1 VQIHGPSSEFAAAD
15 VTVELNATRPEDPFI
30 TIMWPNGVR
39 VYLDDGDAD
48 YLIKVILQAKDMLA
62 AHRNAVACHAGIGEY
77 VNGDT
82 AAPGTGKIHSSA
94 GWDPSACAECGSREG
109 TVVDGWH
116 PECRRYREGLPVAED
131 DGGDGDDNREPYCTW
146 CGFTLDAAGRH
157 LYPDDVIPDLH
168 ETELG
173 WREPVGVPSGEDA
186 QAAEVRRIG
195 KLHTDGHITDAE
207 CQQMVDKVLFP
218 HAALAG
224 EQTAHDLGT
233 DR

>member
-39 VYLDDGDAD
+39 VYLDDGEAD

-77 VNGDT
+77 VNGT
-82 AAPGTGKIHSSA
+82 
-94 GWDPSACAECGSREG
+94 
-109 TVVDGWH
+109 
-116 PECRRYREGLPVAED
+116 GLPVAED
-131 DGGDGDDNREPYCTW
+131 DGGDGDDDREPYCVT
-146 CGFTLDAAGRH
+146 CGFTLDAAGEH
-157 LYPDDVIPDLH
+157 LYPPDAIVEAHLAV
-168 ETELG
+168 EG

-195 KLHTDGHITDAE
+195 KLHTDGHITEDE
-207 CQQMVDKVLFP
+207 CQQMVDKVLGE
-218 HAALAG
+218 HA
-224 EQTAHDLGT
+224 
-233 DR
+233 